1 MKNHLEPDRAKIYL
15 QRVEKLRNLL
25 DEARCDA
32 FLINHPA
39 NLNYYTG
46 YSGDSAYLLLSADH
60 NIFFTDGRYTTQ
72 AAAEIPSSF
81 ELIRITSLNDL
92 CQHIKESPEIK
103 KLGIDEGKLNAGT
116 WLKLRQNLNGKEPV
130 AAASILSRPR
140 RHKDKEEIKLL
151 RKAVAIA
158 EEALQKILPQLR
170 PGISER
176 DLATEMEYQI
186 RRAGGEKA
194 AFPLIVA
201 SGPRSALPHGVAS
214 ERFINPG
221 DIVTIDFGACYQG
234 YHSDQTCTFFLE
246 EPDREVQKVYWALYK
261 AQDRGLKAL
270 ATSITARELDHQV
283 REVLVE
289 AELDKWFSHGTGH
302 GVGLEIHEA
311 PSISQQSPD
320 GCLEP
325 GMVFTIEPGC
335 YFPNRWGIRIEDMIY
350 LSDKGAEKLTTIDKS
365 LAKMII
371 A

>member
-1 MKNHLEPDRAKIYL
+1 MKNYLEPDHSKKHP
-15 QRVEKLRNLL
+15 QRIEKLRNLL
-25 DEARCDA
+25 NEAQCDA

-46 YSGDSAYLLLSADH
+46 YSGDSAYLLLSAAH

-81 ELIRITSLNDL
+81 DLIRITSLSDL
-92 CQHIKESPEIK
+92 CQYIKVNFEIK
-103 KLGIDEGKLNAGT
+103 TLGIDESKLNAGT
-116 WLKLRQNLNGKEPV
+116 WIKLRQNLSGKEPV
-130 AAASILSRPR
+130 AAASTLSRPR
-140 RHKDKEEIKLL
+140 MHKDREEIELL

-158 EEALQKILPQLR
+158 EEALQKSLPQLR

-176 DLATEMEYQI
+176 DLATEIEYQI

-221 DIVTIDFGACYQG
+221 DIVTMDFGACYQG

-246 EPDREVQKVYWALYK
+246 EPDHEVQKVYRTLYK

-270 ATSITARELDHQV
+270 ATNITARELDRQV

-289 AELDKWFSHGTGH
+289 AELNKWFSHGTGH

-311 PSISQQSPD
+311 PSISQQSLD
-320 GCLEP
+320 GYLEQ

-335 YFPNRWGIRIEDMIY
+335 YFQNRWGIRIEDMIY
-350 LSDKGAEKLTTIDKS
+350 LGDKGAEKLTTIDKS
-365 LAKMII
+365 LANMII

>member
-1 MKNHLEPDRAKIYL
+1 MNIHQ
-15 QRVEKLRNLL
+15 QRLEKLRNLL
-25 DEARCDA
+25 DEAKCDA

-46 YSGDSAYLLLSADH
+46 YTGDSAYLLLTAGHDC
-60 NIFFTDGRYTTQ
+60 FFTDGRYTTQ
-72 AAAEIPSSF
+72 AAAEIPGSL

-92 CQHIKESPEIK
+92 CQHLKENLGIK
-103 KLGIDEGKLNAGT
+103 KLGIDEGKLTAGT
-116 WLKLRQNLNGKEPV
+116 WLKLRQSLNGKEPV

-140 RHKDKEEIKLL
+140 RYKDREEIERL
-151 RKAVAIA
+151 RKAVEIA
-158 EEALQKILPQLR
+158 EEALLKSLPQLR

-176 DLATEMEYQI
+176 DLAAEMEYQI
-186 RRAGGEKA
+186 HRAGGEKA
-194 AFPLIVA
+194 AFPLIIA

-246 EPDREVQKVYWALYK
+246 EPDQEVQRVYNTLHK
-261 AQDRGLKAL
+261 AQSRGLEILK
-270 ATSITARELDHQV
+270 TGITARELDHQV
-283 REVLVE
+283 RQVLAE
-289 AELDKWFSHGTGH
+289 AELDQWFSHGTGH
-302 GVGLEIHEA
+302 GIGLEIHEA
-311 PSISQQSPD
+311 PSISQHSPD
-320 GCLEP
+320 GDLEP

-335 YFPNRWGIRIEDMIY
+335 YFPNRWGIRIEDMIH
-350 LSDKGAEKLTTIDKS
+350 LSDQGVKKLTTIDKS